1 MMVTIKAVLRYMSG
15 LLSVLIRGG
24 SRVGHRR
31 IVSRFGS
38 DVQVLN
44 AFRRIDLQA
53 KLAPLSVLGS
63 IGGMISDHV
72 LVLELHSNFRA
83 DVLQLIHGIREERA
97 SSGEIR

>member
-1 MMVTIKAVLRYMSG
+1 MTCCVTPTAMCVFMPDALHDRVYMSG
-15 LLSVLIRGG
+15 LLLILSRGG

-38 DVQVLN
+38 HVQVLD

-63 IGGMISDHV
+63 IGRMITDHV
-72 LVLELHSNFRA
+72 LVLELHCNFRA
-83 DVLQLIHGIREERA
+83 DVF
-97 SSGEIR
+97 